1 VESRSAQLAVM
12 AQDCDQPDY
21 SKLVQALCSEAN
33 VSLITVPANKTLGE
47 WCGLCK
53 LDAEGLARKV
63 VGCSFVVIKV
73 RHRAPRSGFPR
84 SACRARCPGA
94 PARRTA
100 ALRAGFAALGPR
112 THPSAALRRRIP
124 APRLRSRKPSRTAGL
139 RGGVRGSGRC
149 PGVPEEQVERYH

>member
-1 VESRSAQLAVM
+1 MAAPPLSTRWHAQAVESRSAQLAVM

-33 VSLITVPANKTLGE
+33 VSLITVPASKTLGE

-73 RHRAPRSGFPR
+73 RAPRRDQG
-84 SACRARCPGA
+84 
-94 PARRTA
+94 
-100 ALRAGFAALGPR
+100 
-112 THPSAALRRRIP
+112 SAARTLPGYAAGR
-124 APRLRSRKPSRTAGL
+124 RSRVALAPAGL
-139 RGGVRGSGRC
+139 RGGVRGPGRGA
-149 PGVPEEQVERYH
+149 GVPEEQVNV